1 MNFTRL
7 LELVGD
13 EPVFDSA
20 VLLAGPVNPADLRRQ
35 LSRWTKAG
43 RLIQLRRGVYTL
55 APPYQKI
62 KPHPFLIAN
71 RLLPASYVSLQSA
84 LDYYGL
90 IPDVAHGVTS
100 VTTRRPHRWQ
110 TPLGSFIFHHIKPA
124 WLHGYR
130 RLEVSPGQH
139 AFVATPE
146 KALLDLAYLHPRA
159 DDPAFLQELRL
170 QNLERLDLAQ
180 LRALADWSAKPK
192 LRRFAERVAALAQA
206 ETEAYETL

>member
-1 MNFTRL
+1 VNFTRL
-7 LELVGD
+7 LKLVGD

-71 RLLPASYVSLQSA
+71 RLLPASYVSLQST
-84 LDYYGL
+84 LDYSSPTWCTASRPNARIAGGRRW
-90 IPDVAHGVTS
+90 AASSSTTS
-100 VTTRRPHRWQ
+100 SPPGCTATA
-110 TPLGSFIFHHIKPA
+110 GSKSA
-124 WLHGYR
+124 Y
-130 RLEVSPGQH
+130 

-180 LRALADWSAKPK
+180 LRALADRSAKPK
-192 LRRFAERVAALAQA
+192 LRRFAERVAAL

>member
-1 MNFTRL
+1 
-7 LELVGD
+7 
-13 EPVFDSA
+13 

-84 LDYYGL
+84 LDYSSPTWCTASRPNARIAGRRRW
-90 IPDVAHGVTS
+90 AASSSTTS
-100 VTTRRPHRWQ
+100 SPPGCTAIA
-110 TPLGSFIFHHIKPA
+110 GSKSA
-124 WLHGYR
+124 Y
-130 RLEVSPGQH
+130 

-146 KALLDLAYLHPRA
+146 KALLDLAYLHPHA

-180 LRALADWSAKPK
+180 LRALADRSAKPK
-192 LRRFAERVAALAQA
+192 LRRFAERVAELEM
-206 ETEAYETL
+206 ETYELL

>member
-1 MNFTRL
+1 VNFTRL
-7 LELVGD
+7 LELIGD
-13 EPVFDSA
+13 EPVFNSA
-20 VLLAGPVNPADLRRQ
+20 VLLAGPVNPADLCRQ

-100 VTTRRPHRWQ
+100 VTTKRPHRWQ
-110 TPLGSFIFHHIKPA
+110 TPLGSFIFHHIKPT

-130 RLEVSPGQH
+130 RLEVSPGQY

-146 KALLDLAYLHPRA
+146 KALLDLAYLHPHA

-180 LRALADWSAKPK
+180 LRALADRSAKPK
-192 LRRFAERVAALAQA
+192 LRRFAERVAAL

>member
-84 LDYYGL
+84 LDYLSPTWRTASPASRPNARIAGGRRW
-90 IPDVAHGVTS
+90 AASSSTTS
-100 VTTRRPHRWQ
+100 SPPGCTAIA
-110 TPLGSFIFHHIKPA
+110 GSKSA
-124 WLHGYR
+124 Y
-130 RLEVSPGQH
+130 

-146 KALLDLAYLHPRA
+146 KALLDLAYLHPHA

-180 LRALADWSAKPK
+180 LRALADRSAKPK
-192 LRRFAERVAALAQA
+192 LRRFAERVAELEM
-206 ETEAYETL
+206 ETYELL

>member
-20 VLLAGPVNPADLRRQ
+20 VLLAGPVNPADLRCQ

-84 LDYYGL
+84 LDYL
-90 IPDVAHGVTS
+90 SPTWRTAS
-100 VTTRRPHRWQ
+100 
-110 TPLGSFIFHHIKPA
+110 PA
-124 WLHGYR
+124 S
-130 RLEVSPGQH
+130 RLN
-139 AFVATPE
+139 AC
-146 KALLDLAYLHPRA
+146 
-159 DDPAFLQELRL
+159 
-170 QNLERLDLAQ
+170 
-180 LRALADWSAKPK
+180 
-192 LRRFAERVAALAQA
+192 AALSLSAAQK
-206 ETEAYETL
+206 T

>member
-1 MNFTRL
+1 M
-7 LELVGD
+7 
-13 EPVFDSA
+13 
-20 VLLAGPVNPADLRRQ
+20 LLAGPVNPADLRRQ

-84 LDYYGL
+84 LDYSSPTWCTALRPNARIAGGRRW
-90 IPDVAHGVTS
+90 AASSSTTS
-100 VTTRRPHRWQ
+100 SPPGCTAIA
-110 TPLGSFIFHHIKPA
+110 GSKSA
-124 WLHGYR
+124 Y
-130 RLEVSPGQH
+130 

-146 KALLDLAYLHPRA
+146 KALLDLAYLHPHA

-180 LRALADWSAKPK
+180 LRALADRSAKPK
-192 LRRFAERVAALAQA
+192 LRRFAERVAELEM
-206 ETEAYETL
+206 ETYELL

>member
-1 MNFTRL
+1 VNFARL

-20 VLLAGPVNPADLRRQ
+20 VLLAGPVNPADLRCQ

-100 VTTRRPHRWQ
+100 VTTKRPHRWQ
-110 TPLGSFIFHHIKPA
+110 TPLGSFIFYHIKPT
-124 WLHGYR
+124 WLHAYR
-130 RLEVSPGQH
+130 RLEVS
-139 AFVATPE
+139 VC
-146 KALLDLAYLHPRA
+146 
-159 DDPAFLQELRL
+159 
-170 QNLERLDLAQ
+170 
-180 LRALADWSAKPK
+180 
-192 LRRFAERVAALAQA
+192 LRRHAGEGPARPGLSSPARRRPGIPSGTSPTEPGAPGLGAATCAGGPVG
-206 ETEAYETL
+206 